1 LVLETYALTNNKIYI
16 KVLIRCTLKCFRL
29 LLSFERNI
37 VLPGTAG
44 KIKVHL
50 PSQNFVRRKP
60 RLKTRLDKIKQE
72 WSSLVNQE
80 KIQQLTSSDK
90 LSVATTHLK
99 WQLPS
104 KLSPAKILQ
113 VT

>member
-1 LVLETYALTNNKIYI
+1 
-16 KVLIRCTLKCFRL
+16 LKYFRL

-50 PSQNFVRRKP
+50 PSQNVARRKP

-72 WSSLVNQE
+72 WSSLVNF
-80 KIQQLTSSDK
+80 DK
-90 LSVATTHLK
+90 GSWNPCSHAETVKDTAGNMMDDAVE
-99 WQLPS
+99 QN
-104 KLSPAKILQ
+104 
-113 VT
+113 V